1 MHTQLVSRNRVLA
14 PELIIVLI
22 FTDPSLLQ
30 TNISRISDHSNKHS
44 NRQRVIAL
52 HNTISIFGS
61 TSDSYLYWSDVFL
74 GYHVGTGFKLEIDKN
89 IYMWYCFQ
97 FALSHY
103 IGVVIMQNFFYI
115 LQLFII
121 STNFMSQF
129 QKWTSVLCTRIPVV
143 LV

>member
-52 HNTISIFGS
+52 HNTISIFWS

-74 GYHVGTGFKLEIDKN
+74 GYHVGTGFRLEIDKN
-89 IYMWYCFQ
+89 IYTWHCFK

-103 IGVVIMQNFFYI
+103 SGVVIMQIFFDI
-115 LQLFII
+115 LELLII
-121 STNFMSQF
+121 STHFMSEF
-129 QKWTSVLCTRIPVV
+129 QKWMSVPCTRIPVV